1 MTGSARALGDEAEQ
15 AALHYL
21 TERGLALLTRNF
33 RCRRGEIDLIMRHGT
48 THVFVE
54 VRYRSGNR
62 FGGAA
67 ESVDRRKQQR
77 VITAAQHYLQSHP
90 HAARGPCRFDVVALS
105 PATDSGWHIDWIQ
118 NAFELV

>member
-1 MTGSARALGDEAEQ
+1 MVGPARARGDEAEQ
-15 AALHYL
+15 AALRYL
-21 TERGLALLTRNF
+21 AARGLKVVTRNF
-33 RCRRGEIDLIMRHGT
+33 RCRRGEIDLVMLDGA

-54 VRYRSGNR
+54 VRYRSGSR

-77 VITAAQHYLQSHP
+77 VIIAAQYYLQRHP
-90 HAARGPCRFDVVALS
+90 QAARGPCRFDVTAVS
-105 PATDSGWHIDWIQ
+105 PAPDGGWHIDWIQ

>member
-1 MTGSARALGDEAEQ
+1 MASTKALGEEAEQ
-15 AALHYL
+15 AALRHL
-21 TERGLALLTRNF
+21 AARGLELVARNF
-33 RCRRGEIDLIMRHGT
+33 RCRRGEIDLVMRDGA

-54 VRYRSGNR
+54 VRYRSGSR

-67 ESVDRRKQQR
+67 ETVDRRKQQR

-90 HAARGPCRFDVVALS
+90 QAARGPCRFDVMALS
-105 PATDSGWHIDWIQ
+105 PATDGGWHIDWIQ